1 MPVHTEPAQGALP
14 PKSTAPLRAWF
25 HEIAAEY
32 GSAILTLQIF
42 ASDRAG
48 SRVHGA
54 ALARMYE
61 VSAPAAAITIHRAMT
76 ALSPLEREVV
86 LADLAAGGA
95 ALTRGLANRF
105 GTTLNVIYV
114 TRSHARAKLRRSVAE
129 SRSAHL

>member
-1 MPVHTEPAQGALP
+1 MLAHSAPAPETLP
-14 PKSTAPLRAWF
+14 PKGTAPLRAWF
-25 HEIAAEY
+25 HGIAEDY
-32 GSAILTLQIF
+32 GPAILTLQLF
-42 ASDRAG
+42 TSARAG
-48 SRVHGA
+48 SRVHGE

-61 VSAPAAAITIHRAMT
+61 VSAPAAAVAIHRAMK

-114 TRSHARAKLRRSVAE
+114 TRSHARAKLRRSVQE
-129 SRSAHL
+129 SSEVLL